1 MIEEILKNALIED
14 IGSGDHSTLSC
25 IAPDS
30 KGSANLIAK
39 EKGVLAGMDIVQKLF
54 SIYDPNLT
62 IEALKKDGETFEI
75 GEILFIVKGPSRS
88 ILSTER
94 LALNI
99 LQRMSA
105 IATLT
110 NKVLKKT
117 SYTGVRILDT
127 RKTTP
132 GIRILEKMAV
142 QIGGGENH
150 RFGLYDMIMLKD
162 NHIDYAG
169 GISKAIQEAKKY
181 IQKHSL
187 GIKIIVEI
195 RTKEELIEA
204 INEGG
209 VYRLLLD
216 NFHPDELVEL
226 VKLVPKSIETEASG
240 GITLENVE
248 DYANTGVDCISLGA
262 LTHSVK
268 SLDLSLKAFFDS

>member
-1 MIEEILKNALIED
+1 
-14 IGSGDHSTLSC
+14 
-25 IAPDS
+25 
-30 KGSANLIAK
+30 
-39 EKGVLAGMDIVQKLF
+39 
-54 SIYDPNLT
+54 
-62 IEALKKDGETFEI
+62 
-75 GEILFIVKGPSRS
+75 
-88 ILSTER
+88 
-94 LALNI
+94 
-99 LQRMSA
+99 
-105 IATLT
+105 
-110 NKVLKKT
+110 
-117 SYTGVRILDT
+117 
-127 RKTTP
+127 
-132 GIRILEKMAV
+132 MAV